1 MLYLFCKISP
11 CISTSQ
17 SSDRLLLLYTTPKVY
32 FISKVRDGF
41 FIAECECNMTY
52 SNHSICDPRNG
63 QCQCLQSSAGGFYG
77 GRRCTEC
84 RWDAVGEISSVH
96 QNWSFVSWENHRTT
110 INHLIYAFLN
120 AGTFPSCAQCNETC
134 YENWYD
140 LIDDERKKVIEL
152 SQNVTNVLD
161 TFNGS
166 SVDDIN
172 ETLAELNTKLAES
185 EKIFDG
191 SRNSTEAKEAQYNK
205 VGTWG
210 SLENLQLDFLSTW
223 LESFFRS
230 LAYPQFLSSERLVCK
245 H

>member
-1 MLYLFCKISP
+1 MTGIKCDRCIDGRYGVSEGCKGMLYLFCKISP

-96 QNWSFVSWENHRTT
+96 QN
-110 INHLIYAFLN
+110 
-120 AGTFPSCAQCNETC
+120 
-134 YENWYD
+134 
-140 LIDDERKKVIEL
+140 
-152 SQNVTNVLD
+152 
-161 TFNGS
+161 
-166 SVDDIN
+166 
-172 ETLAELNTKLAES
+172 
-185 EKIFDG
+185 
-191 SRNSTEAKEAQYNK
+191 
-205 VGTWG
+205 
-210 SLENLQLDFLSTW
+210 
-223 LESFFRS
+223 
-230 LAYPQFLSSERLVCK
+230 
-245 H
+245 